1 MLRFRQY
8 PTIRGRSY
16 EVPCLIGHAE
26 SPSGAEPMPD
36 RRSSTS
42 CDVTVIGGGLAGK
55 AASLH
60 LAKAGLKV
68 VCIEP
73 GGTVR
78 QAVGESLD
86 WSSPD
91 LLKALGLPM
100 EDVVAS
106 RIGTWKRHVILK
118 MREGAPED
126 YVPVPWLG
134 GAPFHVELR
143 TLHVDRARLDDEL
156 LKRVID
162 AGVTLIRDKVVRVER
177 NGKRISSVYTEGG
190 QQFSSPWFIDASGF
204 AASLLAREFQL
215 RVINNGPAK
224 VAMWT
229 YFPVSDAIEG
239 TTLYMEPMPGEY
251 LDWVWEIPINP
262 EVVSVGYVTSGEAM
276 KAKRAQGLPVE
287 DIFRQHLMRFPRFE
301 QLLRAGA
308 TSAPNVTSFRSRVHT
323 GVAGPNWLIAGEA
336 ASMVDPI
343 TANGVTAALRHAAE
357 SSGLIL
363 KHRKRGKLPLS
374 ARICYSSRVLQ
385 LARFFNSGIENVV
398 YQPPVR
404 NRIGLRHSGT
414 IYISPA
420 WTLNLVYARLKPT
433 GILSTFFFGL
443 ILSFFRSGEWILYR
457 LCKLWSQPAGRAGF

>member
-1 MLRFRQY
+1 MSDQRLE
-8 PTIRGRSY
+8 T
-16 EVPCLIGHAE
+16 
-26 SPSGAEPMPD
+26 
-36 RRSSTS
+36 T

-60 LAKAGLKV
+60 LAKAGMKV

-86 WSSPD
+86 WSSPE

-100 EDVVAS
+100 EEVVAT
-106 RIGTWKRHVILK
+106 RMGTWKRHVILK

-126 YVPVPWLG
+126 YVPVPWLA

-143 TLHVDRARLDDEL
+143 TLHVDRARLDDAL
-156 LKRVID
+156 LKMVID
-162 AGVTLIRDKVVRVER
+162 SGVTLVRDKVVRVER
-177 NGKRISSVYTEGG
+177 NGKQISSVHTEGG
-190 QQFSSPWFIDASGF
+190 QEFSSPWFIDASGF
-204 AASLLAREFQL
+204 ATSLLAREFQL
-215 RVINNGPAK
+215 RAVNNGPAK

-229 YFPVSDAIEG
+229 YFSVPDAIEG
-239 TTLYMEPMPGEY
+239 TTLYMEPTPSEY
-251 LDWVWEIPINP
+251 LDWVWEIPITP
-262 EVVSVGYVTSGEAM
+262 EVVSVGYVTSGAAM
-276 KAKRAQGLPVE
+276 KTKREQGLPVE
-287 DIFRQHLMRFPRFE
+287 EIFRRQLMRFPRFE
-301 QLLRAGA
+301 PLLQAGA
-308 TSAPNVTSFRSRVHT
+308 TGAPNVTSFRSRVHT

-343 TANGVTAALRHAAE
+343 TANGVTASLRHAAE
-357 SSGLIL
+357 SSSLIL

-374 ARICYSSRVLQ
+374 ARICYSSRVMQ

-414 IYISPA
+414 VYISPA
-420 WTLNLVYARLKPT
+420 WTLNLLYARMKPN
-433 GILSTFFFGL
+433 GIFSTFLLGL
-443 ILSFFRSGEWILYR
+443 ILGVFRGSEWIFYR
-457 LCKLWSQPAGRAGF
+457 LCKLFSQPVARAN

>member
-1 MLRFRQY
+1 
-8 PTIRGRSY
+8 
-16 EVPCLIGHAE
+16 
-26 SPSGAEPMPD
+26 MPD
-36 RRSSTS
+36 RRPSTS
-42 CDVTVIGGGLAGK
+42 CDVTVVGGGLAGK

-78 QAVGESLD
+78 EAVGESLD

-100 EDVVAS
+100 EDVVAT
-106 RIGTWKRHVILK
+106 RMGTWKRHVILK
-118 MREGAPED
+118 MREGPPED
-126 YVPVPWLG
+126 YVPVPWLA
-134 GAPFHVELR
+134 GAPFYVELR
-143 TLHVDRARLDDEL
+143 TLHVDRARLDEEL

-162 AGVTLIRDKVVRVER
+162 SGVTLVRDKVVRVER
-177 NGKRISSVYTEGG
+177 NRKQISSVHTEGG

-204 AASLLAREFQL
+204 ATSLLAREFQL
-215 RVINNGPAK
+215 PAVHNGPGK

-229 YFPVSDAIEG
+229 YFSVPDAIEG
-239 TTLYMEPMPGEY
+239 TTLYMEPMLGEY

-262 EVVSVGYVTSGEAM
+262 DVVSVGYVTSGEAM
-276 KAKRAQGLPVE
+276 KAKRAQGLSVE
-287 DIFRQHLMRFPRFE
+287 EIFRQQLMRFPRFE
-301 QLLRAGA
+301 PLLQAGDI
-308 TSAPNVTSFRSRVHT
+308 SAPNVTSFRSRVHI

-343 TANGVTAALRHAAE
+343 TANGVTAALRQAAE
-357 SSGLIL
+357 SAGLIL
-363 KHRKRGKLPLS
+363 KHRKRGKLPLR
-374 ARICYSSRVLQ
+374 ARICYSSRVMQ
-385 LARFFNSGIENVV
+385 LAKFFNSGIENVV

-420 WTLNLVYARLKPT
+420 WTLNLLYARLKPK
-433 GILSTFFFGL
+433 GVLSTFLLGL
-443 ILSFFRSGEWILYR
+443 ILSFFRSSEWVLYR
-457 LCKLWSQPAGRAGF
+457 FCKLWSQPVGRTS